1 MVVRIGID
9 LPQICLFFFFFLL
22 TRGWRI
28 SAGLN
33 KSSSRSSIHL
43 QSSDFPARRNDQTNL
58 CDRDTSVEKVGRR
71 LKSKFKSHP
80 PPTRRPLVPR
90 LFRFILQLMK
100 HGGGMCVGALV
111 PRTSCLLFSDNFRP
125 RSFFFFL
132 FPTKSRVKAALT
144 AETDIR
150 VFIAERIIYHGL
162 WICTVDRITDYTRL
176 PLLIAR
182 QCPVG
187 WIRCTFG
194 ARERGM
200 SEALFS
206 EWRGEGWRV
215 YGGEEVSRG

>member
-1 MVVRIGID
+1 MFELASISRRFVY
-9 LPQICLFFFFFLL
+9 FFFFFLL

-125 RSFFFFL
+125 RSFFFPFSNE
-132 FPTKSRVKAALT
+132 KSSQSSINRGNRYSSLYRGTDYLSRTACGSALW
-144 AETDIR
+144 I
-150 VFIAERIIYHGL
+150 VLRIIRACH
-162 WICTVDRITDYTRL
+162 C
-176 PLLIAR
+176 
-182 QCPVG
+182 
-187 WIRCTFG
+187 
-194 ARERGM
+194 
-200 SEALFS
+200 
-206 EWRGEGWRV
+206 
-215 YGGEEVSRG
+215 